1 MKIAIIGAT
10 GFVGENLVKEAVS
23 RGLDV
28 TAMARNID
36 KLNIDNVKKISVDV
50 YDKEALAETLKGFD
64 VVLSAFNSG
73 WTNPNI
79 YDDFIKGS
87 RNIQDAVKIAGVKRL
102 IVVGG
107 AGSLYVDENTQLI
120 DTDEFPEE
128 FKLGA
133 SGARD
138 YLNELKSEK
147 DLDWVFFSPAIEM
160 NPTIKTGRTGKYR
173 LGKDQPVFNENNQSI
188 LSVEDLAVVLLDE
201 LENPKHHQERFT
213 AAY

>member
-79 YDDFIKGS
+79 YDDFMKGS

>member
-10 GFVGENLVKEAVS
+10 GFVGENIVKEAVS

-36 KLNIDNVKKISVDV
+36 KLNIDNVKKNTVDV
-50 YDKEALAETLKGFD
+50 YDKEALAEKLKGFD

-79 YDDFIKGS
+79 YDDFMKGS

-107 AGSLYVDENTQLI
+107 AGSLYVDEKTQLI

-201 LENPKHHQERFT
+201 VKNPKHHQERFT

>member
-120 DTDEFPEE
+120 DTDEFPKE

>member
-10 GFVGENLVKEAVS
+10 GFVGENIVKEAVS

-79 YDDFIKGS
+79 YDDFMKGS

-107 AGSLYVDENTQLI
+107 AGSLYVDEKTQLI

>member
-10 GFVGENLVKEAVS
+10 GFVGENIVKEAVS

-36 KLNIDNVKKISVDV
+36 KLNIDNVKKNTVDV

-79 YDDFIKGS
+79 YDDFMKGS

-107 AGSLYVDENTQLI
+107 AGSLYVDEKTQLI

>member
-50 YDKEALAETLKGFD
+50 YDKEALAEKLKGFD

-79 YDDFIKGS
+79 YDDFMKGS

>member
-10 GFVGENLVKEAVS
+10 GFVGGNLVKEAVS

-36 KLNIDNVKKISVDV
+36 KLNIDNIKKTSVDV

-73 WTNPNI
+73 WNNPNI

-87 RNIQDAVKIAGVKRL
+87 RNIQEAVKIAGVKRL

-201 LENPKHHQERFT
+201 VKNPKHHQERFT

>member
-10 GFVGENLVKEAVS
+10 GFVGENIVKEAVS

-79 YDDFIKGS
+79 YDDFMKGS

-107 AGSLYVDENTQLI
+107 AGSLYVDEKTQLI

-147 DLDWVFFSPAIEM
+147 ELDWVFFSPAIEM

>member
-10 GFVGENLVKEAVS
+10 GFVGENIVKEAVS

-73 WTNPNI
+73 WNNPNI
-79 YDDFIKGS
+79 YDDFMKGS

-201 LENPKHHQERFT
+201 VKNPKHHQERFT

>member
-10 GFVGENLVKEAVS
+10 GFVGENIVKEAVS

-79 YDDFIKGS
+79 YDDFMKGS

-173 LGKDQPVFNENNQSI
+173 LGKENPVFDNNNKSV

-201 LENPKHHQERFT
+201 VQEPKHIQERFT

>member
-10 GFVGENLVKEAVS
+10 GFVGENIVKEAVS

-79 YDDFIKGS
+79 YDDFMKGS

>member
-10 GFVGENLVKEAVS
+10 GFVGENIVKEAVS

-79 YDDFIKGS
+79 YDDFMKGS

-173 LGKDQPVFNENNQSI
+173 LGKNQPVFNENNQSI

-201 LENPKHHQERFT
+201 VKNPKHHQERFT

>member
-1 MKIAIIGAT
+1 MFFFIY
-10 GFVGENLVKEAVS
+10 
-23 RGLDV
+23 
-28 TAMARNID
+28 TASTEIYTLSLHDA
-36 KLNIDNVKKISVDV
+36 LPIS
-50 YDKEALAETLKGFD
+50 
-64 VVLSAFNSG
+64 
-73 WTNPNI
+73 
-79 YDDFIKGS
+79 
-87 RNIQDAVKIAGVKRL
+87 VKIAGVKRL

-107 AGSLYVDENTQLI
+107 AGSLYVDEKTQLI

-173 LGKDQPVFNENNQSI
+173 LGKDQPAFNENIQYI
-188 LSVEDLAVVLLDE
+188 LRS
-201 LENPKHHQERFT
+201 
-213 AAY
+213 

>member
-10 GFVGENLVKEAVS
+10 GFVGENIVKEAVS

-50 YDKEALAETLKGFD
+50 DDKEALAETLKGFD

-79 YDDFIKGS
+79 YDDFMKGS

-107 AGSLYVDENTQLI
+107 AGSLYVDEKTQLI

>member
-10 GFVGENLVKEAVS
+10 GFVGENIVKEAVS

-73 WTNPNI
+73 WNNPNI
-79 YDDFIKGS
+79 YDDFMKGS

>member
-10 GFVGENLVKEAVS
+10 GFVGENIVKEAVS

-50 YDKEALAETLKGFD
+50 DDKEALAETLKGFD

-79 YDDFIKGS
+79 YDDFMKGS

-107 AGSLYVDENTQLI
+107 AGSLYVDEKSQLI
-120 DTDEFPEE
+120 DTDEFTEE
-128 FKLGA
+128 FKLVA

-188 LSVEDLAVVLLDE
+188 LSVEGLAVVLLYE
-201 LENPKHHQERFT
+201 LENQKYQEIRNT
-213 AAY
+213 VDN